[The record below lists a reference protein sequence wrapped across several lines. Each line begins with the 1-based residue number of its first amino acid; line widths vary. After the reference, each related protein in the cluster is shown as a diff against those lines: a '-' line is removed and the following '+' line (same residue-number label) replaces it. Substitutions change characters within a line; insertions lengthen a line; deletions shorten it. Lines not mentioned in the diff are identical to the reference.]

1 MNNLTLVEQEEEINK
16 INAQISSKK
25 RMIMQKMQ
33 ELKISKK
40 ENPLLEGIYNEY
52 VSYVKKTNE
61 SVINALSTLHSYL
74 SDLEVS
80 DEDVN
85 EKEKDIKLLTK
96 ELKKCRRG
104 S

>member
-1 MNNLTLVEQEEEINK
+1 MNNLTLIEQEEEINN

-33 ELKISKK
+33 ELKTSKK

-85 EKEKDIKLLTK
+85 EKEKDIKLLIK
-96 ELKKCRRG
+96 ELKKCRK
-104 S
+104 

>member
-1 MNNLTLVEQEEEINK
+1 MTGHNLTLVEQEEEINK

-80 DEDVN
+80 DEDLN

-96 ELKKCRRG
+96 ELKKCRK
-104 S
+104 